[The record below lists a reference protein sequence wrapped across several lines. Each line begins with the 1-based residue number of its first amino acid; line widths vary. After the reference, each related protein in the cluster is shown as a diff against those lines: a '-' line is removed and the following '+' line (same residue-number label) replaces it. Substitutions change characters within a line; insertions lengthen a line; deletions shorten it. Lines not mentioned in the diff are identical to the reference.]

1 MTQNALFPQQL
12 TVLRVGSWLGRDSRE
27 ERVLPLEPG
36 DYDIA
41 PGEGD
46 ARWTVSVAA
55 TGEVAYNGI
64 GPVEIF
70 KADKVTD

>member
-27 ERVLPLEPG
+27 ERLLPLEPS
-36 DYDIA
+36 DYQIT
-41 PGEGD
+41 PREGD
-46 ARWTVSVAA
+46 ARWTVTVTA
-55 TGEVAYNGI
+55 TGAVAYNGI

-70 KADKVTD
+70 KAEKLTE